1 MVTETFGDMLYVPN
15 SEFLMELPSPEILK
29 RKVLI
34 STKPPEYHDPQGH
47 KGAADNK
54 VHKK

>member
-1 MVTETFGDMLYVPN
+1 MVTETFGDMLYIPT